1 MHAHCSGGLP
11 AGTTEAEVEREF
23 TKFGTL
29 VTVWV
34 ARKPPGFGELSG
46 RAFSARHMT
55 TATILLPEAASHVPS
70 DSSLCFAMCHS

>member
-1 MHAHCSGGLP
+1 MRAHYSGGLP

-29 VTVWV
+29 ATVWV

-46 RAFSARHMT
+46 RASSAQNMT
-55 TATILLPEAASHVPS
+55 TATILLPEAAAHVPS
-70 DSSLCFAMCHS
+70 DPSLCFAICHS